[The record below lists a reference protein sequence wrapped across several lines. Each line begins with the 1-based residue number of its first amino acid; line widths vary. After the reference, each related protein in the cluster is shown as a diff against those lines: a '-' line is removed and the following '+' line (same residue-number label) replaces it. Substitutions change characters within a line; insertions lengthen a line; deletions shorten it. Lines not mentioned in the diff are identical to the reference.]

1 MDISCFLV
9 PYEMEKRKK
18 TFRYNHKLVCHLESV
33 LFVVGRGVFFDS
45 QYFPGSWGA
54 YLVGCK
60 FLMNLKILNKNVC
73 IRAKISHISHA
84 LWFPTNNVIPQYFS
98 IISSISLL
106 YQFVIPSLILLTP

>member
-18 TFRYNHKLVCHLESV
+18 TFRYNHKLVCHFGIGFICCREGGV
-33 LFVVGRGVFFDS
+33 LRWPIF
-45 QYFPGSWGA
+45 SWFLGA